1 MGSGASTT
9 KLRGRK
15 SNDHSNSRP
24 KDVFTDERDAS
35 ARFNNYPV
43 ASLGGTAPQSPS
55 SPTRNASVVA
65 SNGFSRNLLSP
76 QSSVHSQSSRE
87 TSSIQAIAIRHLA
100 ALKVSSGPRRNRNS
114 TGDRYDQDTNANGC
128 GAQDTEAHT
137 TRSW

>member
-1 MGSGASTT
+1 MGSGASTP

-15 SNDHSNSRP
+15 SNDHSHSRP
-24 KDVFTDERDAS
+24 KDIFTDERDAS
-35 ARFNNYPV
+35 AGFNLV

-55 SPTRNASVVA
+55 SPARHAPVVA
-65 SNGFSRNLLSP
+65 DNGCSRSLPSP
-76 QSSVHSQSSRE
+76 QSSIYSLSSRE

-100 ALKVSSGPRRNRNS
+100 ALKVSSGPMRNRNS

-128 GAQDTEAHT
+128 GAQAMEAYT